1 MKFKI
6 GTKIVLGFAVI
17 IILTVIIGIFS
28 YVKLLN
34 IDKAITQLVQKDIVL
49 INKSNEIRFDFSQQ
63 TSYVRGYILTNDE
76 SYVNKYSEM
85 AQSNAKL
92 EKELYDEAYTEEGKK
107 IAEEVKK
114 LDDAYSQIVEGKV
127 IPLIKAKKNEEALT
141 LMKSDVLPL
150 ANKNFEVQQK
160 LMDFRMKMIYENSD
174 KAVIASK
181 NARTFIM
188 ISSLLTL
195 IIGLL
200 IAIII
205 SRVITKPIKAISEG
219 TKAIADGDLTQ
230 KVEVKTND
238 EIGDLAQIFN
248 KMSDDLRTMIDKIT
262 DTSSNLGAASEELLS
277 SSEET
282 TASSRQVADTITQLA
297 SGASNQSIAVEE
309 TSTIME
315 ELSASTQQVAGNIDI
330 VSKSS
335 IRASEAASDGL
346 VQVED
351 AINKIKQVQKVSVE
365 TVQAVTRL
373 GKKSEEIDQIVE
385 VIKNIADQTNLLALN
400 AAIEAARAGE
410 HGRGFAV
417 VAEEVRKLAEQSGGS
432 AKQIASLVENIQL
445 ETKTAINIMERSTA
459 EVNGGVEAVNVT
471 GSSFNIIVKEIDSM
485 VNEIQ
490 SVAIAA
496 KEMAQGSD
504 KVVHLIESISV
515 AAEETASN
523 SEEVAAA
530 AEEQTASMES
540 VSNAAEDLTNLGVEL
555 QNLVSRFKL

>member
-6 GTKIVLGFAVI
+6 GTKIVLGFTAI
-17 IILTVIIGIFS
+17 IILTAIIGIFS

-34 IDKAITQLVQKDIVL
+34 IDKAITQLVQKDIAL

-63 TSYVRGYILTNDE
+63 TSYVRGYLLTNDE

-92 EKELYDEAYTEEGKK
+92 EKELYDQAYTEEGKK
-107 IAEEVKK
+107 IAQEVKK
-114 LDDAYSQIVEGKV
+114 LDDAYSQIVEEKV
-127 IPLIKAKKNEEALT
+127 IPLIKAKKNEEALA

-160 LMDFRMKMIYENSD
+160 LMDFRMKMLHENSD

-195 IIGLL
+195 ILGLL

-219 TKAIADGDLTQ
+219 TRAIADGDLTQ

-238 EIGDLAQIFN
+238 EIGDLARIFN

-282 TASSRQVADTITQLA
+282 TASSRQVADTIAQLA

-315 ELSASTQQVAGNIDI
+315 ELSASTQQVAGNVDI

-417 VAEEVRKLAEQSGGS
+417 VAEEVRKLAEQSGES